1 MTQIED
7 RAPKG
12 YVLGASEGEHLAHF
26 ADGGNIFIKVGPAA
40 GSINFAL
47 GTQQVRVSGGI
58 PIHRHLRMDEALYL
72 LEGSGIFTLNDV
84 S

>member
-1 MTQIED
+1 M
-7 RAPKG
+7 RRG
-12 YVLGASEGEHLAHF
+12 YVLGPSEGEHLILR
-26 ADGGNIFIKVGPAA
+26 GGNIFIKVGPAA

-72 LEGSGIFTLNDV
+72 LEGSGIFTLDDV